1 MLEIVRKEIM
11 AIVYR
16 GREFTENMKK
26 YTGTVIMNF
35 NPNFKKFMTNTP
47 QKNKTEEKLETIP
60 ITKQK
65 QEASTL
71 LE

>member
-1 MLEIVRKEIM
+1 M

-35 NPNFKKFMTNTP
+35 NPHFKKFMTNTP
-47 QKNKTEEKLETIP
+47 KKNTAEEKLETIP

-65 QEASTL
+65 Q
-71 LE
+71 